1 MTTTPTRP
9 GGEVAVYEA
18 PDGEV
23 RLEFRLDQET
33 VWLTQ
38 RQMAAVFRTSLDNIS
53 LHLKNVLADGEL
65 GRAATTEDFSVVR
78 SEGRRILRQWGRAVR
93 APGRYC
99 PIFPPKAG
107 TFSYALVR
115 RREVTPILFI

>member
-9 GGEVAVYEA
+9 GGEVAVCEA

-53 LHLKNVLADGEL
+53 LHLKNVFADGEL
-65 GRAATTEDFSVVR
+65 DRAATTEDFSVVR

-93 APGRYC
+93 APGR
-99 PIFPPKAG
+99 
-107 TFSYALVR
+107 
-115 RREVTPILFI
+115 